1 MPQPTTSARTD
12 SASDASQLGHALK
25 PRQLIMMGLGS
36 AIGAGL
42 FLGSGVG
49 VQAAGPAVLVSY
61 LVAGALVIIVMNA
74 LGEMAAARPT
84 SGAFSVYAADAMGAT
99 AGATVGWL
107 WWAQLVIVIAAESVG
122 AAGLLSTIWPG
133 MSVPLAS
140 LTFMLVFTAINLM
153 GVKNFGEFEFWFA
166 ILKVVAIVAFIVIG
180 AALVFGLL
188 PNVASPGLSNFTP
201 EGGFAPKGW
210 AGIGA
215 ALLVVVFAFGGT
227 EIVAV
232 AAAETADPS
241 RSLARAIRTVAWR
254 ILVFY
259 IGSLSVIIA
268 VVPWTSEA
276 LRSPFAAVLE
286 AARIPGAATAITLIA
301 VIALLSAL
309 NANLYGASRM
319 IYSLAQRGEAP
330 RWLARVDRRQV
341 PALAVMSCVLFGFV
355 ATVLELWYPDRVLPV
370 LLNIVGSTC
379 LLVWTISLLSQLI
392 LRRRADRAGT
402 PLPFR
407 MRGFPWL
414 TVSALVILA
423 LIFGLLLSSAQT
435 RMQFL
440 SMAALTAAIA
450 IASETARRIRNKK
463 RATG

>member
-1 MPQPTTSARTD
+1 MPASPTPTPAAPR
-12 SASDASQLGHALK
+12 LGHALK

-49 VQAAGPAVLVSY
+49 VQAAGPAVLLSY
-61 LVAGALVIIVMNA
+61 LAAGALVIIVMNA
-74 LGEMAAARPT
+74 LGEMAAAKPT

-107 WWAQLVIVIAAESVG
+107 WWVQLVIVIAAEAVG
-122 AAGLLSTIWPG
+122 AAGLLATVWPAVQ
-133 MSVPLAS
+133 VPMAALA
-140 LTFMLVFTAINLM
+140 FMLFFTAINLL

-166 ILKVVAIVAFIVIG
+166 ILKVVAIIAFILIG
-180 AALVFGLL
+180 VALLMGWL
-188 PNVASPGLSNFTP
+188 PDVASPGLSNFTAH
-201 EGGFAPKGW
+201 GGFAPKGL
-210 AGIGA
+210 AGVGA

-232 AAAETADPS
+232 AAAETEDPE
-241 RSLARAIRTVAWR
+241 RSIARAIRTVAWR

-276 LRSPFAAVLE
+276 LKSPFAAVLQV
-286 AARIPGAATAITLIA
+286 ANIPGAATAITLIA

-319 IYSLAQRGEAP
+319 MYSLAQRQEAP
-330 RWLARVDRRQV
+330 AVLGWTDPRQV
-341 PALAVMSCVLFGFV
+341 PIIAVLASVLFGFA
-355 ATVLELWYPDRVLPV
+355 ATVMELLFPDKVLPV

-392 LRRRADRAGT
+392 LRHRANRDGT
-402 PLPFR
+402 RLPFR
-407 MRGFPWL
+407 MAGYPYL
-414 TVSALVILA
+414 TVIGLGVLA
-423 LIFGLLLSSAQT
+423 LIFGLLLSESHT
-435 RMQFL
+435 RLQFL
-440 SMAALTAAIA
+440 SMAALTAVIA
-450 IASETARRIRNKK
+450 ISSEVTRRVRASRQAD
-463 RATG
+463 

>member
-1 MPQPTTSARTD
+1 MPM
-12 SASDASQLGHALK
+12 SDAHVSTQLNHALK

-49 VQAAGPAVLVSY
+49 VQAAGPAVLISY

-74 LGEMAAARPT
+74 LGEMAAAKPA
-84 SGAFSVYAADAMGAT
+84 SGAFSVYAGDAMGAT

-107 WWAQLVIVIAAESVG
+107 WWAQVVIVIAAESVG
-122 AAGLLSTIWPG
+122 AGGLLATIWPQIP
-133 MSVPLAS
+133 VPLSS
-140 LTFMLVFTAINLM
+140 LAFMLFFTAINLM
-153 GVKNFGEFEFWFA
+153 GVRNFGEFEFWFA
-166 ILKVVAIVAFIVIG
+166 IMKVAAILIFIAIG
-180 AALVFGLL
+180 AALLLGLL
-188 PNVASPGLSNFTP
+188 PGVPSPGLSNLTAN
-201 EGGFAPKGW
+201 GGFAPKGW

-232 AAAETADPS
+232 AAAETSDPA

-259 IGSLSVIIA
+259 IGSISVIIA

-286 AARIPGAATAITLIA
+286 VARIPYASTAITLIA

-319 IYSLAQRGEAP
+319 IFSLAQRSEAP
-330 RWLARVDRRQV
+330 RWLSRVNRRQV
-341 PALAVMSCVLFGFV
+341 PVLAVLASVLFGFV
-355 ATVLELWYPDRVLPV
+355 ATVCELWFPNRVLPV
-370 LLNIVGSTC
+370 LLNIVGCTC
-379 LLVWTISLLSQLI
+379 LLVWTLALVSQLI
-392 LRRRADRAGT
+392 LRARAERAGT

-407 MRGFPWL
+407 MRGYPWL
-414 TVSALVILA
+414 TVAALAILVV
-423 LIFGLLLSSAQT
+423 IFGLLVSSGQT
-435 RMQFL
+435 RGQFL
-440 SMAALTAAIA
+440 SMAALTAGIA
-450 IASETARRIRNKK
+450 LASELARRYRGKK
-463 RATG
+463 RATV

>member
-1 MPQPTTSARTD
+1 MP
-12 SASDASQLGHALK
+12 ASQTPTPAAARLGHALK

-49 VQAAGPAVLVSY
+49 VHAAGPAVLLSY

-74 LGEMAAARPT
+74 LGEMAAAKPT

-107 WWAQLVIVIAAESVG
+107 WWVQLVIVIAAEAVG
-122 AAGLLSTIWPG
+122 AAGLLATVWPA
-133 MSVPLAS
+133 VPVPMAALA
-140 LTFMLVFTAINLM
+140 FMLFFTAINLL

-166 ILKVVAIVAFIVIG
+166 ILKVVAIVGFILIG
-180 AALVFGLL
+180 VALLMGWL
-188 PNVASPGLSNFTP
+188 PDVASPGLRNFT
-201 EGGFAPKGW
+201 EHGGFAPKGL
-210 AGIGA
+210 AGVGA

-232 AAAETADPS
+232 AAAETEDPE
-241 RSLARAIRTVAWR
+241 RSIARAIRTVAWR

-276 LRSPFAAVLE
+276 LKSPFAAVLQV
-286 AARIPGAATAITLIA
+286 ANIPGAATAITLIA

-319 IYSLAQRGEAP
+319 MYSLAQRDEAP
-330 RWLARVDRRQV
+330 AVLGWTDPRQV
-341 PALAVMSCVLFGFV
+341 PIIAVLASVLFGFA
-355 ATVLELWYPDRVLPV
+355 ATVMELMFPEKVLPV

-392 LRRRADRAGT
+392 LRHRANRDGT
-402 PLPFR
+402 RLPFR
-407 MRGFPWL
+407 MAGYPYL
-414 TVSALVILA
+414 TLLGLGVLA
-423 LIFGLLLSSAQT
+423 LIFGLLLSETQT
-435 RMQFL
+435 RTQFL
-440 SMAALTAAIA
+440 SMAVLTAVIA
-450 IASETARRIRNKK
+450 LSSEIARRV
-463 RATG
+463 RANRQAD

>member
-1 MPQPTTSARTD
+1 MP
-12 SASDASQLGHALK
+12 ASQTPTPATAPADTRLGHALK

-49 VQAAGPAVLVSY
+49 VQAAGPAVLLSY

-74 LGEMAAARPT
+74 LGEMAAAKPT

-107 WWAQLVIVIAAESVG
+107 WWVQLVIVIAAEAVG
-122 AAGLLSTIWPG
+122 AAGLLATVWPV
-133 MSVPLAS
+133 VPVPMAALA
-140 LTFMLVFTAINLM
+140 FMLFFTAINLL

-166 ILKVVAIVAFIVIG
+166 ILKVVAIVGFILIG
-180 AALVFGLL
+180 IALLMGWL
-188 PNVASPGLSNFTP
+188 PDVASPGLSNFTGH
-201 EGGFAPKGW
+201 GGFAPKGL
-210 AGIGA
+210 AGVGA

-232 AAAETADPS
+232 AAAETEDPE
-241 RSLARAIRTVAWR
+241 RSIARAIRTVAWR

-276 LRSPFAAVLE
+276 LKSPFAAVLQV
-286 AARIPGAATAITLIA
+286 ANIPGAATAITLIA

-319 IYSLAQRGEAP
+319 MYSLAQRQEAP
-330 RWLARVDRRQV
+330 AVLGWADPRQV
-341 PALAVMSCVLFGFV
+341 PIIAVLASVLFGFA
-355 ATVLELWYPDRVLPV
+355 ATVMELLFPDKVLPV

-392 LRRRADRAGT
+392 LRHRANRDGT
-402 PLPFR
+402 RLPFR
-407 MRGFPWL
+407 MAGYPYL
-414 TVSALVILA
+414 TVIGLGVLA
-423 LIFGLLLSSAQT
+423 LIFGLLLSESHT
-435 RMQFL
+435 RLQFL
-440 SMAALTAAIA
+440 SMAALTAVIA
-450 IASETARRIRNKK
+450 ISSEIARRVRAK
-463 RATG
+463 RQID

>member
-1 MPQPTTSARTD
+1 MP
-12 SASDASQLGHALK
+12 ASQTPPPATTPTDTRLGHALK

-49 VQAAGPAVLVSY
+49 VQAAGPAVLLSY

-74 LGEMAAARPT
+74 LGEMAAAKPT

-107 WWAQLVIVIAAESVG
+107 WWVQLVIVIAAEAVG
-122 AAGLLSTIWPG
+122 AAGLLATVWPV
-133 MSVPLAS
+133 VPVPMAALA
-140 LTFMLVFTAINLM
+140 FMLFFTAINLL

-166 ILKVVAIVAFIVIG
+166 ILKVVAIIAFILIG
-180 AALVFGLL
+180 VALLMGWL
-188 PNVASPGLSNFTP
+188 PDVASPGLSNFTDH
-201 EGGFAPKGW
+201 GGFAPKGL
-210 AGIGA
+210 AGVGA

-232 AAAETADPS
+232 AAAETEDPE
-241 RSLARAIRTVAWR
+241 RSIARAIRTVAWR

-276 LRSPFAAVLE
+276 LKSPFAAVLQV
-286 AARIPGAATAITLIA
+286 ANIPGAATAITLIA

-319 IYSLAQRGEAP
+319 MYSLAQRQEAP
-330 RWLARVDRRQV
+330 AVLGWADPRQV
-341 PALAVMSCVLFGFV
+341 PIIAVLASVLFGFA
-355 ATVLELWYPDRVLPV
+355 ATVMELLFPDRVLPV

-392 LRRRADRAGT
+392 LRHRANRDGT
-402 PLPFR
+402 RLPFR
-407 MRGFPWL
+407 MAGYPYL
-414 TVSALVILA
+414 TVIGLGVLA
-423 LIFGLLLSSAQT
+423 LIFGLLLSESHT
-435 RMQFL
+435 RLQFL
-440 SMAALTAAIA
+440 SMAALTAVIA
-450 IASETARRIRNKK
+450 ISSEIARRVRRKNGE
-463 RATG
+463 A

>member
-1 MPQPTTSARTD
+1 MPANPIAPDPSTT
-12 SASDASQLGHALK
+12 QLGHALK

-49 VQAAGPAVLVSY
+49 VQAAGPAVLISY

-74 LGEMAAARPT
+74 LGEMAAAKPA
-84 SGAFSVYAADAMGAT
+84 SGAFSVYAADAMGPT

-107 WWAQLVIVIAAESVG
+107 WWVQLVIVIAAEAVG
-122 AAGLLSTIWPG
+122 AAGLLATVWPQL
-133 MSVPLAS
+133 SVPATS
-140 LTFMLVFTAINLM
+140 LTFMLVFTAINLL
-153 GVKNFGEFEFWFA
+153 GVRNFGEFEFWFA
-166 ILKVVAIVAFIVIG
+166 ILKVVAIIAFILIG
-180 AALVFGLL
+180 IALLLGLL
-188 PNVASPGLSNFTP
+188 PNVASPGLSNVFDH
-201 EGGFAPKGW
+201 GGFAPKGL

-232 AAAETADPS
+232 AAAETQDPE
-241 RSLARAIRTVAWR
+241 RSIARAIRTVAWR

-259 IGSLSVIIA
+259 IGSISVIIA

-276 LRSPFAAVLE
+276 LKSPFAAVLQV
-286 AARIPGAATAITLIA
+286 ANIPGAATAITLVA

-319 IYSLAQRGEAP
+319 IFSLAQRGEAP
-330 RWLARVDRRQV
+330 RLLGATTRHLVPVMAVLA
-341 PALAVMSCVLFGFV
+341 SVLFGFV
-355 ATVLELWYPDRVLPV
+355 ATALELRFPNRVLPV

-379 LLVWTISLLSQLI
+379 LLVWTISLLAQLI
-392 LRRRADRAGT
+392 LRNRANRNGT

-407 MRGFPWL
+407 MAGYPYL
-414 TVSALVILA
+414 TVIALAILG
-423 LIFGLLLSSAQT
+423 LIFALLLSAPET
-435 RMQFL
+435 RLQFL
-440 SMAALTAAIA
+440 SMAALTAVIA
-450 IASETARRIRNKK
+450 TISAVARRLRSP
-463 RATG
+463 